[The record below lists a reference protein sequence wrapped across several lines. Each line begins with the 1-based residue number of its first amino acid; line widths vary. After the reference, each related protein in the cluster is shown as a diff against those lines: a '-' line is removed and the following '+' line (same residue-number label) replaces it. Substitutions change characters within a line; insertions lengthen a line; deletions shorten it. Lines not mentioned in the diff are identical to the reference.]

1 MPRRNKAS
9 VEVGPHMSDVAE
21 VLDMSPRDLAGV
33 NPDIKT
39 DKRGYVHNGQDL
51 KRGGG
56 RGAYTVRT
64 GDVIN
69 GVSLKRGLAVK
80 DVLRE
85 NPDVIVP
92 YRIHPSEVLRIP
104 NRKLMIQP
112 IESESYTILNE
123 KKQKKIPVWF
133 FRPDYAAL
141 HLADIAESRAG
152 NRARGKSYKWVKE
165 ALLASG
171 MVKDYFP
178 GISAISAGH
187 ELAKRGFTNLL
198 ALSGS
203 KIRSPHDA
211 PTGSVLL
218 YAATPS
224 AINRNAQLG
233 HMEVRTRSGFASDY
247 LTQEARTGAAANGLH
262 GRDAVLIGVYV
273 KMEAYDIQTP
283 EKMASKEKLPSQSQI
298 DRLRASQLRKKQAD
312 AEANDALYSR
322 QFGVGLVVD
331 LGNIGKTPTS
341 AGDMPK
347 AHKNLPSVKNI
358 YKKK

>member
-1 MPRRNKAS
+1 MRRRNKAS

-92 YRIHPSEVLRIP
+92 YRIHPSQVLRIP

-112 IESESYTILNE
+112 PESEAYVTLNE
-123 KKQKKIPVWF
+123 RTKPKIPVWLF
-133 FRPDYAAL
+133 KPDYAAL
-141 HLADIAESRAG
+141 HLADVAEARAG

-178 GISAISAGH
+178 GVSAISAGQ

-224 AINRNAQLG
+224 ATDRNAQLG
-233 HMEVRTRSGFASDY
+233 HMEVRTRNGFASDY
-247 LTQEARTGAAANGLH
+247 ATQEARTGAAANGLH

-273 KMEAYDIQTP
+273 KMEAYNIETP
-283 EKMASKEKLPSQSQI
+283 EKIVSNEKLTSQSQV
-298 DRLRASQLRKKQAD
+298 DTLRAAQVRKKKAD

-331 LGNIGKTPTS
+331 LGAINKTHAS
-341 AGDMPK
+341 AEDMPK
-347 AHKNLPSVKNI
+347 ANSNI
-358 YKKK
+358 RKKK